1 VVGPYVLSPHDREIR
16 PAKRPVKKCDKA
28 ERKGE
33 GTMKRKEEKARGKK
47 IPRKIEKGWVDPMAT
62 PMDIA

>member
-1 VVGPYVLSPHDREIR
+1 MGGPYVLSPHDWEIR
-16 PAKRPVKKCDKA
+16 PAMWPVKKCEQA

-33 GTMKRKEEKARGKK
+33 GTMKRKEEKAKGKK
-47 IPRKIEKGWVDPMAT
+47 IPRKIERGWVDPMAT

>member
-1 VVGPYVLSPHDREIR
+1 MLSPYDREIR
-16 PAKRPVKKCDKA
+16 PAMWPVKKNDQA

-47 IPRKIEKGWVDPMAT
+47 IPRKTEKGWVDPMAT

>member
-1 VVGPYVLSPHDREIR
+1 MW
-16 PAKRPVKKCDKA
+16 PVKKNDQA

-47 IPRKIEKGWVDPMAT
+47 IPRKTEKGWVDPMAT